1 MKPVDLIL
9 CGTVAVRRDGARIGK
24 GGGYSDL
31 EYAIALELG
40 IINSRT
46 PIITT
51 VHGLQ
56 IVDQKFAL
64 KPHDIP
70 VNFIITP
77 EEVIECETKLA
88 RPKGIYWEYLD
99 DEKINSIP
107 LLKKLKAK
115 L

>member
-1 MKPVDLIL
+1 
-9 CGTVAVRRDGARIGK
+9 
-24 GGGYSDL
+24 
-31 EYAIALELG
+31 LELG

-51 VHGLQ
+51 VHRLQ

-70 VNFIITP
+70 VNFIITS
-77 EEVIECETKLA
+77 EEVIECKTKLE

-107 LLKKLKAK
+107 LLKKMKARLRAAK
-115 L
+115 